1 MRDSNEMGNSSR
13 KIFETCSKLNLQEAL
28 NIVNKQNYVNNNNN
42 NSNNNFLSPNK
53 SLSALFRTYTQTNL
67 ANLSAEASADTSPSA
82 GIPLDRNND
91 LNFDIGNLS
100 YSPSNKD
107 LADAEIHHILNDAMF
122 KPIKKVSIAEM
133 TTNAVN
139 CLDPLFSFTSL
150 LRSEGSSL

>member
-1 MRDSNEMGNSSR
+1 MGNSSR

-28 NIVNKQNYVNNNNN
+28 SIVNKQNFYVNNNN

-67 ANLSAEASADTSPSA
+67 ANLSTEASADTSPSA
-82 GIPLDRNND
+82 GIPIDRHNGP
-91 LNFDIGNLS
+91 NFDIGNLA

-122 KPIKKVSIAEM
+122 KPIKKVSIVSYDP
-133 TTNAVN
+133 NW
-139 CLDPLFSFTSL
+139 CLNVGLVCK
-150 LRSEGSSL
+150 GSSL